1 MKHPK
6 IKHTVLCN
14 FILILPVFIIP
25 LSIISGIIFDSV
37 IFLYLFPASSV
48 LLLVYLFKN
57 FAFLMYSDITFKTIK
72 AKKKD
77 FTEFRTD
84 KNGKTKAEI
93 EQRMLMRCE
102 AFGKKENP
110 LNKGIQPV
118 CLVHKAVQ
126 SIDANY
132 SVINKNIALFSLDEL
147 TKDNLDEVLKNAGT
161 QLKSVAN
168 SNDKMRFFKTKEE
181 KKAPACRA
189 DIAIILAD
197 SVDEYVKNAVRDKSV
212 SNDNDCFL
220 PCVVDC
226 TNGMYYFDSMKEPFE
241 QGLMPKP
248 PKNYAI
254 SAANKILFSGRPP
267 YKTSSRAVNSEDLE
281 VLNMSLWDFYKDFKK
296 DLDDS
301 DRDMLKKT
309 RRYLNALDEG
319 EIKIDDD
326 TVYLKQNGQIFTFTL
341 FADEDN
347 EKKVLLMIDDACYTL
362 GKNKYPRKKLAKKI
376 EKNAAL
382 DYAADKLKNQGYKVE
397 FDEE

>member
-6 IKHTVLCN
+6 IKHTALCN
-14 FILILPVFIIP
+14 FILCLPVLIIP
-25 LSIISGIIFDSV
+25 FSIIFGIIFDSV
-37 IFLYLFPASSV
+37 IFLYLFLAGSV

-57 FAFLMYSDITFKTIK
+57 FAFLMYADITFKTIK
-72 AKKKD
+72 ASKKD

-102 AFGKKENP
+102 AFGKKENAM
-110 LNKGIQPV
+110 NKGIQPV

-126 SIDANY
+126 PLGTQY
-132 SVINKNIALFSLDEL
+132 SVINKNIALFSLGEL
-147 TKDNLDEVLKNAGT
+147 TKDNLDEVLKNART

-168 SNDKMRFFKTKEE
+168 SKDKMRFFKTKEE
-181 KKAPACRA
+181 KKAPACRT

-197 SVDEYVKNAVRDKSV
+197 SVDGYVKEAVRNKGV

-226 TNGMYYFDSMKEPFE
+226 KNGAYYFDSMKEIFE
-241 QGLMPKP
+241 QGLLPKP

-254 SAANKILFSGRPP
+254 SVANKILFSGRPP
-267 YKTSSRAVNSEDLE
+267 YKTSTRAVTSEDEE
-281 VLNMSLWDFYKDFKK
+281 VTNMSLWDFYKDFQK
-296 DLDDS
+296 DVNDS
-301 DRDMLKKT
+301 DRNVLKKT
-309 RRYLNALDEG
+309 RKFLNVLDEG

-341 FADEDN
+341 FTDEDN
-347 EKKVLLMIDDACYTL
+347 EKNVLLMIDDACYTL
-362 GKNKYPRKKLAKKI
+362 GKDKYPKKKLAKKI

-382 DYAADKLKNQGYKVE
+382 HYAADELKKRGYKVE